1 MDKKMKFQ
9 QNFSQK
15 QQQTQKLAMTQH
27 LQQSIQVLQYNSE
40 ELLAFVENQ
49 ALENPLIEVVE
60 PEWQSDYQK
69 IRSANDNEETNYLN
83 QIPDTSV
90 SLFESLIEQIHLN
103 YRQTFLRQLVLYLV
117 EYIDLNGFLTIDLKE
132 AQEQTNATSI
142 EILDALTLVQQLE
155 PAGVGARS
163 LQECLMLQTERDDFA
178 PELAYIVL
186 EECFESLVD
195 RKWKEIAQRFSIE
208 LSEVQRIFDYIQTLS
223 PSPGRIFDRSSE
235 LYIIPDVK
243 VMVDKDQKVSVLS
256 RRGNQPDVR
265 FQEHYFN
272 QMLKR
277 ADKETQAY
285 LKERKQEFDWLKKTI
300 LQRGDTI
307 LRVAQIIVSH
317 QQAFFT
323 NKERPI
329 KPLTLK
335 EVAKEL
341 EVHESTVSRAVNG
354 KYLETEFG
362 VFELK
367 KFFTTRLQQ
376 SGTDTETDLSADTA
390 QKKIQELVDQEDKI
404 KPLSDQKIVELLKK
418 DEILISR
425 RTVAKYRDLLG
436 IPSSSKRKRYD
447 R

>member
-1 MDKKMKFQ
+1 
-9 QNFSQK
+9 
-15 QQQTQKLAMTQH
+15 
-27 LQQSIQVLQYNSE
+27 
-40 ELLAFVENQ
+40 
-49 ALENPLIEVVE
+49 
-60 PEWQSDYQK
+60 
-69 IRSANDNEETNYLN
+69 
-83 QIPDTSV
+83 
-90 SLFESLIEQIHLN
+90 
-103 YRQTFLRQLVLYLV
+103 
-117 EYIDLNGFLTIDLKE
+117 
-132 AQEQTNATSI
+132 
-142 EILDALTLVQQLE
+142 
-155 PAGVGARS
+155 
-163 LQECLMLQTERDDFA
+163 
-178 PELAYIVL
+178 
-186 EECFESLVD
+186 
-195 RKWKEIAQRFSIE
+195 
-208 LSEVQRIFDYIQTLS
+208 
-223 PSPGRIFDRSSE
+223 
-235 LYIIPDVK
+235 
-243 VMVDKDQKVSVLS
+243 MVDKDQKVSVLS

-272 QMLKR
+272 QMLKK

>member
-49 ALENPLIEVVE
+49 VLENPLIEVVE

-186 EECFESLVD
+186 EECFELLVD

-390 QKKIQELVDQEDKI
+390 QKKIQELVEQEDKI